1 MNIDLFQYHNKPE
14 ELYGFNQLPPKT
26 LWELYRWQIGKI
38 TIYEPILKQS
48 AKYSFLYAKSM
59 KSRYSGFIPPVE
71 DAVTKSARYS
81 YDWAMEILNKK
92 PFPKGEDVIAKS
104 PKYAMMYA
112 WYVIEGKWP
121 KGEDAIAKDAT
132 QSLRYAMFV
141 LGGRFEK
148 GEENMKKSRMIY
160 NDYLNT
166 LKRMEEE
173 KIEYEKIN
181 RNLGLK

>member
-1 MNIDLFQYHNKPE
+1 
-14 ELYGFNQLPPKT
+14 
-26 LWELYRWQIGKI
+26 
-38 TIYEPILKQS
+38 
-48 AKYSFLYAKSM
+48 
-59 KSRYSGFIPPVE
+59 
-71 DAVTKSARYS
+71 
-81 YDWAMEILNKK
+81 
-92 PFPKGEDVIAKS
+92 
-104 PKYAMMYA
+104 MMYA